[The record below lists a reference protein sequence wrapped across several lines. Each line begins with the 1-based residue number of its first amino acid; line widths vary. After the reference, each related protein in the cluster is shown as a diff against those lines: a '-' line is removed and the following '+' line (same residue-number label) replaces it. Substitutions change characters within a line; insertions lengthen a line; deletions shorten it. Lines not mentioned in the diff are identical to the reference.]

1 MASQSHHNLP
11 PPVPYTRLNVED
23 AVIIAVDYQEG
34 LFNLARDILPAKL
47 KSGLLCHAS
56 LATLFNIPIILTTTD
71 DKGPN
76 GPIIREIRE
85 MHPDAPFVRRI
96 GEVNAFDNPEF
107 RDALKATGRKQVVI
121 GALLTEVCATFLALS
136 LRAEGY
142 DVWANLQGSA
152 SAEKE
157 ISDHAYARMR
167 DAGVH
172 VLDSLAI
179 SMEMMRDW
187 RNTPGAAEVLPWM
200 DKYVPS
206 YGSLARAHLAAVSK
220 AKEENEE

>member
-1 MASQSHHNLP
+1 MTSNLP
-11 PPVPYTRLNVED
+11 PPVPYTRLNIDD

-34 LFNLARDILPAKL
+34 LFNLARDTLPQKL

-56 LATLFNIPIILTTTD
+56 LASLFNIPIILTTTD

-76 GPIIREIRE
+76 GPLIREIRE
-85 MHPDAPFVRRI
+85 MHPNATFVRRV
-96 GEVNAFDNPEF
+96 GEVNAFDNSEF
-107 RDALKATGRKQVVI
+107 REALKATGRKQVVI

-152 SAEKE
+152 SADKD
-157 ISDHAYARMR
+157 ISDHAYERMR
-167 DAGVH
+167 GAGVH
-172 VLDSLAI
+172 VLDSLSI
-179 SMEMMRDW
+179 CMEMMRDW

-206 YGSLARAHLAAVSK
+206 YGSLARAHVAAVSETN
-220 AKEENEE
+220 KET